1 MAGRKNDTR
10 TPPLK
15 LAGLVLLLILGLIF
29 TFVVLQYR
37 GTLTPKTDVT
47 LISTRA
53 GLVMDPGGKV
63 TYNGLPVG
71 RVISVEPL
79 DRNGKQVA
87 QLKLE
92 INNRYIP
99 LIPSNVDATIDATTI
114 FGNKYV
120 SLKSPADP
128 TKARLSGS
136 DEIDA
141 TNVTTEF
148 NTLFETV
155 TSLAEKVDPV
165 KLNLTLSAAAEA
177 LTGLGG
183 KLGVAINNANAAL
196 DELNP
201 QLPTLQYD
209 LQQLVGFADVYTNAA
224 PDLLDALDN
233 ISVSA
238 RTIYAQR
245 GDLDAALL
253 AAVGFGNTGADVF
266 ERGAPYLV
274 RAIED
279 LVPTSQVLDTYSPAI
294 HCTLRGA
301 AEALPLANATLGG
314 NGYSLKVLAPV
325 LGSPNP
331 YVYPDNMPRTNAR
344 GGPGGAPGC
353 FQDINN
359 NFWPA
364 PTVVADTGFSLAP
377 YNHFEL
383 GQPLLAEYVWGR
395 QFGENTINP

>member
-15 LAGLVLLLILGLIF
+15 LAGLVLLVILGLVF

-47 LISTRA
+47 LISSRA

-87 QLKLE
+87 QLNLE

-99 LIPSNVDATIDATTI
+99 LIPANVGATIDATTI

-128 TKARLSGS
+128 TKARLSSS

-201 QLPTLQYD
+201 QLPTLQFD
-209 LQQLVGFADVYTNAA
+209 LQQLVGFADVYTTAA

-233 ISVSA
+233 ISTSA

-314 NGYSLKVLAPV
+314 NGYSLRVLAPV
-325 LGSPNP
+325 LGAPNP
-331 YVYPDNMPRTNAR
+331 YAFPDNMPRTNAR

-364 PTVVADTGFSLAP
+364 PTVVADTGFTLSP